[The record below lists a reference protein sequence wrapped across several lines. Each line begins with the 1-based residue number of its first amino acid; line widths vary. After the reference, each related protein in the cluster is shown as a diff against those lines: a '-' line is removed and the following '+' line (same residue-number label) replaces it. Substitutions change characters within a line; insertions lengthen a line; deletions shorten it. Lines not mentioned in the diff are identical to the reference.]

1 MTKRRDFIKKSAL
14 GTAGITLGSMGFSS
28 KSYASIVGANERINM
43 AVIGCGGRG
52 GSHVNSW
59 CNLRESQNLWLKTIC
74 DADELRIAEKTKIV
88 ETKTG
93 AKPLTEWDM
102 RRIFEDREIDAVS

>member
-28 KSYASIVGANERINM
+28 KSYASIVGANERINI

-52 GSHVNSW
+52 GSHVSSW
-59 CNLRESQNLWLKTIC
+59 GNLRESQNLKLKTIC
-74 DADELRIAEKTKIV
+74 DADEVRIAEKAKTG
-88 ETKTG
+88 EAKTG
-93 AKPLTEWDM
+93 ANPLTE
-102 RRIFEDREIDAVS
+102 